1 MTASAKKL
9 MARAMTLST
18 DDRAAMAA
26 ELLASLDG
34 ESDEDVEVAWAAEI
48 HRRVQ
53 RVAEGKAKFED
64 WNVVRNQ
71 LRPKA

>member
-1 MTASAKKL
+1 
-9 MARAMTLST
+9 
-18 DDRAAMAA
+18 MAA